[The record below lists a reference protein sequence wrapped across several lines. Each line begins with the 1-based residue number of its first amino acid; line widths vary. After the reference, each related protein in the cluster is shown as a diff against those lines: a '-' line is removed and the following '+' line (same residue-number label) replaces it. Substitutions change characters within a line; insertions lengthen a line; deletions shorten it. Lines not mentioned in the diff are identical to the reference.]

1 MFLDDKKAL
10 KTEFNPR
17 DHMSVRG
24 MGRVAIATGAVL
36 LAGLFSP
43 AAATGI
49 TDLDLAASDEQAD
62 HSLAMA
68 MLLIGFIS
76 MAIAGRAVRRRTV
89 KDLLAA
95 ESRRWRR

>member
-1 MFLDDKKAL
+1 MFLDDTKAL
-10 KTEFNPR
+10 KTELNSR
-17 DHMSVRG
+17 DPMSVFR
-24 MGRVAIATGAVL
+24 MGGVAIATGAVL

-43 AAATGI
+43 AAAAGI
-49 TDLDLAASDEQAD
+49 TDLDLTAADEQAD

-68 MLLIGFIS
+68 MLLIGFVS

-95 ESRRWRR
+95 ESRRWRQ